1 MALTDDDLQLDAE
14 ELQLEDLPDGAL
26 PVGPPTDGA
35 PAPKKLCTEKGGSAT
50 VPGSSSSAAHAM
62 NTPALMP
69 NAYALPSAPLAT
81 APARLAVVD
90 VLFTDIPLPPQ
101 DDPCFLRIPAVIN
114 FEDDSSPALLNISS
128 HVCSFCGNNHRDANN
143 EIFPTKRGQRLT
155 NKQQL
160 SFAQLQQANSVARN
174 TFNPP
179 SPPLL
184 FLPSFLRTPHLS
196 LMPANLLAYG
206 LPASRL
212 MDRACSPPLSPNPPL
227 PSLLSSPETL
237 THLPL
242 GSTLGSKH
250 PLHICKVLLPPTLAL
265 PSLPLLPRQ
274 LLGSRA
280 TPAAFR
286 NDPGL
291 LYIGLDVDVEP
302 WTCALCNLTCGA
314 ALDSAMAHIASELQA
329 AKKLSAHLPAAKEKY
344 IGWKVMAFVA
354 LP

>member
-1 MALTDDDLQLDAE
+1 
-14 ELQLEDLPDGAL
+14 
-26 PVGPPTDGA
+26 
-35 PAPKKLCTEKGGSAT
+35 
-50 VPGSSSSAAHAM
+50 
-62 NTPALMP
+62 MP
-69 NAYALPSAPLAT
+69 RR
-81 APARLAVVD
+81 RLAVVD

-101 DDPCFLRIPAVIN
+101 DDPCFLRIPTVIN
-114 FEDDSSPALLNISS
+114 FEDNSSPALLHISS
-128 HVCSFCGNNHRDANN
+128 HVCSFCDNNHRDANN
-143 EIFPTKRGQRLT
+143 EIFPTKRRQRLT

-196 LMPANLLAYG
+196 LMPVSMLMPTSLLTGYDCSPPLTPNPP
-206 LPASRL
+206 LPSLSSLPRGRPHFLLRPAARL

-242 GSTLGSKH
+242 GSTALG
-250 PLHICKVLLPPTLAL
+250 PLPG
-265 PSLPLLPRQ
+265 PSLASPPPPFSAQNSSMGSQ

-280 TPAAFR
+280 APAAFR

-291 LYIGLDVDVEP
+291 LYIGLDVDAEP
-302 WTCALCNLTCGA
+302 WTCALRRRSRLGYGP
-314 ALDSAMAHIASELQA
+314 HR
-329 AKKLSAHLPAAKEKY
+329 
-344 IGWKVMAFVA
+344 F
-354 LP
+354 